1 MTNEWGSTRENGLRL
16 IFDMSDEDYFA
27 HPRASNSLLSE
38 LRKSPAHLQHAIA
51 HPSDPTPA
59 MRLGTAFHVATL
71 EPRSFDDSW
80 ARGSELSGRTK
91 EGKAATAELE
101 EQFDADKILKPD
113 DYDTVCAMRD
123 SVLSHPIAGELLQ
136 GLETEVAA
144 FWVDDDS
151 GIECKAKID
160 GYRHDG
166 DCLIDLKSTIDASP
180 DHMAKAIVNFGYA
193 RQAAHYLNAFDDR
206 DRFIIIA
213 CEKKPPFA
221 LGVYEISQAAIL
233 HSAFEVQGLLL
244 LWEQCIDEFGWDKP
258 WPSYG
263 LGDGIIELDLPPW
276 AY

>member
-1 MTNEWGSTRENGLRL
+1 
-16 IFDMSDEDYFA
+16 MSDLKLHTLPDEEYFA
-27 HPRASNSLLSE
+27 APRASNSLLNE

-51 HPSDPTPA
+51 HPPEPTPA

-71 EPRSFDDSW
+71 EPRSFDESW

-91 EGKAATAELE
+91 EGKIARAEIE

-136 GLETEVAA
+136 GAATEIAA
-144 FWVDDDS
+144 FWVDDDT

-160 GYRHDG
+160 ALPVASDLHPGDG
-166 DCLIDLKSTIDASP
+166 DCLVDLKSTIDASP
-180 DHMAKAIVNFGYA
+180 EHMAKAIVNFGYA
-193 RQAAHYLNAFDDR
+193 RQSAHYLSPFDDR
-206 DRFIIIA
+206 DRFLIIA

-221 LGVYEISQAAIL
+221 LAVYEIAEAAIL

-244 LWEQCIDEFGWDKP
+244 LWERCLEEFGWDKP
-258 WPSYG
+258 WPSYTQ
-263 LGDGIIELDLPPW
+263 DEITELDLPPW